1 MYPNESDTPSHDGD
15 SVEVA
20 TSKLKISFEKLF
32 KYLIFV
38 GCVLFLLIFG
48 VYLGFKHSADETDE
62 QKQCL
67 TGYYN
72 FPNCISK

>member
-1 MYPNESDTPSHDGD
+1 MYPTESETASQNGNF
-15 SVEVA
+15 VEVV
-20 TSKLKISFEKLF
+20 TSKLKINFEKLF